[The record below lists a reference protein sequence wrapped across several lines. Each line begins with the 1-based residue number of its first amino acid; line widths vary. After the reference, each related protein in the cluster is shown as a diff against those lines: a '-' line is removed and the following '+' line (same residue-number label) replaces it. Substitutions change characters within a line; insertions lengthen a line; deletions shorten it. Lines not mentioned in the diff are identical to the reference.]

1 MGYVGAVITQN
12 VVDTADIADGS
23 ITTAKLATNAVRDE
37 MPSGSVLQTLSS
49 HSFAEQEI
57 DSTTTWTDVVG
68 LSVNITPI
76 ATNNKIFVTT
86 NIGLASSNTNGGF
99 RIYRYE
105 TSGGGNAGTVAG
117 TTVSDSSYVRNG
129 SFWSSDEHTFGNG
142 YMMFPPITATYLDTI
157 PSTNQF
163 TYKVQFASENASS
176 GSVTQH
182 INQPPNTGYGQSG
195 TYTSSL
201 TIMEIKA

>member
-1 MGYVGAVITQN
+1 MSNARNLANLLGTATAVP
-12 VVDTADIADGS
+12 S
-23 ITTAKLATNAVRDE
+23 AK
-37 MPSGSVLQTLSS
+37 MPSGTVLQCLSA
-49 HSFAEQEI
+49 HSFTEQEI
-57 DSTTTWTDVVG
+57 DCTSTWTDVVG
-68 LSVNITPI
+68 LSVNIT
-76 ATNNKIFVTT
+76 ASSTNNKIFVTT

-201 TIMEIKA
+201 TLMEIKA